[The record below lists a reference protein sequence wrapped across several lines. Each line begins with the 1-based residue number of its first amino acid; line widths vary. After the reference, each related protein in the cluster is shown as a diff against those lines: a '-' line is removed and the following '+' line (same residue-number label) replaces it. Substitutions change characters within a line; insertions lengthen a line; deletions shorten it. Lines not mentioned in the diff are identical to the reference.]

1 MNLNL
6 YDNSDDIVYKE
17 RENSF
22 RRQSVQFNS
31 NSDNSSSL
39 SPFPSDAPLAMAYVR
54 FQQWGN
60 TMTANE
66 ALNKGTLFSDLVMP
80 FEESAPSESAD
91 KMQGGMK

>member
-22 RRQSVQFNS
+22 RRQSAQFDGNS
-31 NSDNSSSL
+31 GNSSSL

-54 FQQWGN
+54 YQQWGN

-66 ALNKGTLFSDLVMP
+66 ALDKGTLFSELVMP
-80 FEESAPSESAD
+80 FEECAPSVNTD
-91 KMQGGMK
+91 KSNGGMK